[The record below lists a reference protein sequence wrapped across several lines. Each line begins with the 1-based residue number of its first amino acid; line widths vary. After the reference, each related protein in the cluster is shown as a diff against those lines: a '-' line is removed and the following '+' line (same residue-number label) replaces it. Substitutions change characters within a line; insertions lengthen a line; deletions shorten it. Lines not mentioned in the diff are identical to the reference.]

1 MGAKLVLQKNNIT
14 GRIMFSLPKLPYAYD
29 ALEPHIDA
37 KTMEIHHTKHHQA
50 YINNL
55 NAALEAAGYT
65 PATDN
70 VDHLVANIAKAPE
83 ELKVAISNQGGGH
96 ANHSLFWSVMSPK
109 GGEPSM
115 ASGKLGAAI

>member
-37 KTMEIHHTKHHQA
+37 KTMEIHHSKHHQT

-55 NAALEAAGYT
+55 NAALSKAGYT
-65 PATDN
+65 PASDS
-70 VDHLVANIAKAPE
+70 VEDLVAGVSKLPDD
-83 ELKVAISNQGGGH
+83 LKVAVMNQGGGH
-96 ANHSLFWSVMSPK
+96 ANHSLFWSVMSAT
-109 GGEPSM
+109 GG
-115 ASGKLGAAI
+115 